1 MATSCKRRKIDQE
14 NRSFQK
20 SWTEDFFFILPD
32 QPNARP
38 MCIIYQ
44 ETVSV
49 IKSSNVKRHFETK
62 HAEYY
67 NANYPPKSELRSHK
81 IDALKSSLVASSSL
95 MTKATTTQSNVT
107 EASLRIVWVLG
118 RHKKA
123 FTDAEV
129 VKECMMS
136 ASSVLFSDKKCVE
149 LIQQIPLSDS
159 TASHRAD
166 DLADNVGGQLI
177 SDLKQAELFA
187 LACDESTD
195 ITDMSQL
202 CVFTRFF
209 DGHNFV
215 EEFLTLL
222 PLAKQTRGE
231 DLFSVLSQFMHAAG
245 LDVTKM
251 VSLTTDGAPAMTGKD
266 RGLVTRMKALQ
277 PNLVAYHC
285 IIHQSALCSKLCD
298 ELEEVMS
305 TLVKLMNFLRC
316 NSSLQHRLFHSFLE
330 EMSAEFGD
338 LLLHNDV
345 RWLSK
350 GRVLE
355 RFWNLREDVADFLQS
370 LNTKKAAEFLTFI
383 QDSDKVALLAFL
395 VDIMGHINTLNLS
408 LQGADKT
415 IVELQEK
422 CCAFETKLSIFIND
436 LEGGKM
442 LHFPNLKSCM
452 TADQQACFQLI
463 STFLHHLKVEFDE
476 RFKDFR
482 KLKPV
487 FLFVADPFIVQP
499 DGEWT
504 SVAASIFPNSNPS
517 LLQMEAADL
526 QASHVL
532 KAKLNE
538 VGITIFWSKFV
549 PDSRYPAAKKL
560 AISVLTMF
568 GSTYSCECAFSTM
581 NTIKTK
587 HRSVITNQNLRNAM
601 RIALTGYS
609 PNYAAIMK
617 SKQQFHTSH

>member
-1 MATSCKRRKIDQE
+1 MNYSAHGWICQQGDSGVRASWDPGHKGALDRGTQTADRGPQSGSPRRFWRTATVFCVSQQ
-14 NRSFQK
+14 S
-20 SWTEDFFFILPD
+20 
-32 QPNARP
+32 
-38 MCIIYQ
+38 
-44 ETVSV
+44 VSV
-49 IKSSNVKRHFETK
+49 IKSGNVKRNLETK

-67 NANYPPKSELRSHK
+67 IVNYPPKSELHSHK
-81 IDALKSSLVASSSL
+81 IDARKSSLVASSSL
-95 MTKATTTQSNVT
+95 MMKATTTQSNVT
-107 EASLRIVWVLG
+107 EASLSIVWVLG

-159 TASHRAD
+159 TASRRAD
-166 DLADNVGGQLI
+166 DLSDNVGGQLI

-187 LACDESTD
+187 LVCDESTD
-195 ITDMSQL
+195 KTDMSQL

-215 EEFLTLL
+215 DEFLTLL

-231 DLFSVLSQFMHAAG
+231 DVFSALSQFMHAAG

-251 VSLTTDGAPAMTGKD
+251 VSLTTDGAPAMTSKD

-277 PNLVAYHC
+277 TNLVAYHC

-298 ELEEVMS
+298 ELAEVMS
-305 TLVKLMNFLRC
+305 TLVKLVNFLRC
-316 NSSLQHRLFHSFLE
+316 NSTLQHRLFRSFLE

-383 QDSDKVALLAFL
+383 QDKVALLAFL

-415 IVELQEK
+415 VVELQEK
-422 CCAFETKLSIFIND
+422 CCAFETKLSVFIND

-452 TADQQACFQLI
+452 TADPPACFQLI

-487 FLFVADPFIVQP
+487 FLFVAEPFIVQP
-499 DGEWT
+499 DSEWT

-517 LLQMEAADL
+517 LLKMEAADL

-538 VGITIFWSKFV
+538 VDITIFWSKFV
-549 PDSRYPAAKKL
+549 PDSHL
-560 AISVLTMF
+560 
-568 GSTYSCECAFSTM
+568 SCCKE
-581 NTIKTK
+581 
-587 HRSVITNQNLRNAM
+587 
-601 RIALTGYS
+601 TGDFRAHYVWF
-609 PNYAAIMK
+609 NI
-617 SKQQFHTSH
+617 FL